1 MEYNL
6 QFFAS
11 DEEPEALGAEEQ
23 TVAES
28 EETVNPVDETV
39 EASEETQSTE
49 QPVDMNAIY
58 ANARRRAEAEA
69 KQKYDNERRSVD
81 DEYVRM
87 FGSYTNPLT
96 GQPIR
101 SAKDYA
107 DAFKAEQQMK
117 AKRELEEKGVSD
129 ETINRIVENN
139 PVVRQAQKL
148 VAQQEAIRAVE
159 NERAIAQQIKND
171 VAEISKLN
179 PSIKTLNDVPNE
191 VIDKCM
197 QIQGLSLVDAYKM
210 LNYGNF
216 TSEREA
222 AVRQNA
228 INQAKGK
235 QHLQPVNGVSTP
247 ESGVDIPEEALNT
260 WKNAYPDLSMAE
272 LRKKYNRVFGNK

>member
-69 KQKYDNERRSVD
+69 KQKYDNERKSVD

-87 FGSYTNPLT
+87 FGNYTNPLT

-117 AKRELEEKGVSD
+117 AKKELEEKGVSD

-216 TSEREA
+216 NSEREA

-235 QHLQPVNGVSTP
+235 QHLQPVNGVSVS
-247 ESGVDIPEEALNT
+247 ESGVDIPSEALAT
-260 WKNAYPDLSMAE
+260 WKNAYPELSMAE
-272 LRKKYNRVFGNK
+272 LRKKYNLVINS

>member
-1 MEYNL
+1 MKYNL

-216 TSEREA
+216 NSEREA

-235 QHLQPVNGVSTP
+235 QHLQPVNGVSVS
-247 ESGVDIPEEALNT
+247 ESGVDIPSEALAT
-260 WKNAYPDLSMAE
+260 WKNAYPELSMAE
-272 LRKKYNRVFGNK
+272 LRKKYNLVINS